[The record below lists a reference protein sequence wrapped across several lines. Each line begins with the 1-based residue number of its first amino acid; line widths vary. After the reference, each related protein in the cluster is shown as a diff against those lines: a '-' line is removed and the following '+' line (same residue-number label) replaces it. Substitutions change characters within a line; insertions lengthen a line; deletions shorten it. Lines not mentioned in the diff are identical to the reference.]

1 MAREEEGRWAVVN
14 KNLDTGESV
23 QYMETPQDWVAKTFA
38 DRANEGFKKA
48 GRNIESSV
56 VRLF

>member
-23 QYMETPQDWVAKTFA
+23 QYMETHQDWVAKLFSE
-38 DRANEGFKKA
+38 RANKSYAKD
-48 GRNIESSV
+48 GRNYESSV
-56 VRLF
+56 VKLV